1 MVNEEGLRILVHNPK
16 KLIMLNLFLN
26 PLAIRTYTE
35 KPMQISFINFVDRVF
50 ALGDAVHA

>member
-26 PLAIRTYTE
+26 PLAIRTYAE

-50 ALGDAVHA
+50 ARGDAVYA